1 MGQWKA
7 GQRPRRLALCLRMTK
22 GVSDV
27 AAQAKS
33 SLLLSVEAEAPRVEN
48 NIVTQRMSYEKNFR
62 GVCGGVKAVG

>member
-48 NIVTQRMSYEKNFR
+48 NIVTQGMS
-62 GVCGGVKAVG
+62 